1 MPTGPIVIVGAGQAG
16 GWAARTLRSEGYAG
30 PLVLIGDER
39 HPPYERPPL
48 SKAVLLGD
56 AAPESTHL
64 FGADVFDGLDVDF
77 RSGARVVAID
87 RVGKSVQLADGA
99 LIAYDKLVLATGG
112 RARTLPLDSLTG
124 DGVFTLR
131 TLEDSAAIG
140 AAFET
145 ARTALVLGGGW
156 IGLEIAAAA
165 RVRDVGVTL
174 IEVADRLCHRAAP
187 PALSDW
193 LLWLHRG
200 RGVDVRLGQSVAQV
214 TRSAD
219 GMTARLTSGERVAA
233 DMIVVGAGLA
243 ASDELART
251 AGLACD
257 DGVLTDPCG
266 RTDDPDVFACGDVAV
281 FDVPGAGRPMR
292 LESWANAQNQA
303 IACAKA
309 VLGRDAAYDEIPW
322 FWSDQYGRNIQI
334 LGLPPA
340 DAAPVRRGASDDEP
354 FSLFWLDGQRLMA
367 AVAVDGAND
376 IKVAR
381 RLMARGIAV
390 DADRLTDPEVS
401 LRKLL

>member
-16 GWAARTLRSEGYAG
+16 GWAAKTLRGEGYAG
-30 PLVLIGDER
+30 TLILIGDER

-48 SKAVLLGD
+48 SKAVLLGE

-64 FGADVFDGLDVDF
+64 FGSDVFDGLDVDF
-77 RSGARVVAID
+77 RAGARVVAID
-87 RVGKSVQLADGA
+87 RVGKSVQLGSGE

-112 RARTLPLDSLTG
+112 RARTLPMDNLTG
-124 DGVFTLR
+124 DRVFTLR

-145 ARTALVLGGGW
+145 AQTALVLGGGW

-165 RVRDVGVTL
+165 RARGVGVTL
-174 IEVADRLCHRAAP
+174 IEVAHRLCHRAAP
-187 PALSDW
+187 TALSDW
-193 LLWLHRG
+193 LLWLHRNQ
-200 RGVDVRLGQSVAQV
+200 GVDVRLGESVARV
-214 TRSAD
+214 ARSAG
-219 GMTARLTSGERVAA
+219 GMTAKLGSGEDVAA

-266 RTDDPDVFACGDVAV
+266 RTDDPGIFACGDVAV

-340 DAAPVRRGASDDEP
+340 DAAPVRRGPSDDAP
-354 FSLFWLDGQRLMA
+354 FSLLWLAGDRLTA
-367 AVAVDGAND
+367 AVAVDSAND
-376 IKVAR
+376 IKVAK
-381 RLMARGIAV
+381 RLMARGVAV
-390 DADRLTDPEVS
+390 DADRLADPEVS

>member
-16 GWAARTLRSEGYAG
+16 GWAAKTLRGEGYDG
-30 PLVLIGDER
+30 PLILIGDER

-48 SKAVLLGD
+48 SKAVLLGR
-56 AAPESTHL
+56 AVPESTYL
-64 FGADVFDGLDVDF
+64 FGADVFDGLGVDF
-77 RSGARVVAID
+77 RSGTRVVAID
-87 RVGKSVQLADGA
+87 RVGRSVQLADGA
-99 LIAYDKLVLATGG
+99 LISYDKLVIATGG
-112 RARTLPLDSLTG
+112 RARTLPMDSLTG

-165 RVRDVGVTL
+165 RTRNVGVTL

-187 PALSDW
+187 TVLSDW

-200 RGVDVRLGQSVAQV
+200 QGVDVKLGASVAQV

-219 GMTARLTSGERVAA
+219 GMTARLTSGERIAA

-266 RTDDPDVFACGDVAV
+266 RTDDPDIFACGDVAV

-309 VLGRDAAYDEIPW
+309 VLGQDAAYDEIPW

-340 DAAPVRRGASDDEP
+340 GAAPVRRGASDEQP
-354 FSLFWLDGQRLMA
+354 FSLFWLDGDRLTA
-367 AVAVDGAND
+367 AVAVDNAND
-376 IKVAR
+376 IKVAK

-390 DADRLTDPEVS
+390 DADRLADPEVS

>member
-1 MPTGPIVIVGAGQAG
+1 MPIVIVGAGQAG
-16 GWAARTLRSEGYAG
+16 GWAARTLRSEGYDG
-30 PLVLIGDER
+30 VLVLIGDEQ

-48 SKAVLLGD
+48 SKAVLLGE

-64 FGADVFDGLDVDF
+64 FGTDVFDGLDVDF
-77 RSGARVVAID
+77 RAGARVVAID
-87 RVGKSVQLADGA
+87 RVGRSVQLADGA
-99 LIAYDKLVLATGG
+99 LIAYDKLVIATGG
-112 RARTLPLDSLTG
+112 RARTLPMDNLTG

-140 AAFET
+140 AAFDTAET
-145 ARTALVLGGGW
+145 ALILGGGW

-165 RVRDVGVTL
+165 RARNVGVTL

-187 PALSDW
+187 TALSEW
-193 LLWLHRG
+193 LLRLHRG
-200 RGVDVRLGQSVAQV
+200 QGVDVRLGESVAQIA
-214 TRSAD
+214 RSAD
-219 GMTARLTSGERVAA
+219 GMTARLTSGEEIAA
-233 DMIVVGAGLA
+233 DMIVVGAGLV

-266 RTDDPDVFACGDVAV
+266 RTDDPDIFACGDVAV

-309 VLGRDAAYDEIPW
+309 VLGRDAAYDEVPW

-340 DAAPVRRGASDDEP
+340 DRAPVRRRESDDEP
-354 FSLFWLDGQRLMA
+354 FSLFWLDGGRLAA
-367 AVAVDGAND
+367 AVAVDSAND
-376 IKVAR
+376 IKVAK

-390 DADRLTDPEVS
+390 EPEQLADPEIS